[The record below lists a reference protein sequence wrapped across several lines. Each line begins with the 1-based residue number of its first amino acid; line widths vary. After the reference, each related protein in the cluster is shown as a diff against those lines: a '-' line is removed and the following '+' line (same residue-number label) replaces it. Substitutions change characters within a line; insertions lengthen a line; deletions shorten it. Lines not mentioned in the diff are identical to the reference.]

1 MRKEKSSVACN
12 FIHPE
17 SRIQYPGSRGLKPIG
32 LEATPCTI
40 MIKILHIHTLPIV
53 SGSGI
58 NTFLSMQ
65 GMDRNLYKVELA
77 CAPGGRLI
85 PLVQEN
91 HMQVRPFKHMVQ
103 PLHPFKDT
111 LTLLDLTA
119 FLRRNFYQIVHTHNS
134 KAGFLGRLAAKLAG
148 VPVIVHTVHGFA
160 FHDEEPF
167 WRQVLFRNLERLGS
181 RWCDKMIFISQP
193 LIDWAVK
200 DHIVGEEKITKI
212 YSGIQVDK
220 FHPVTS
226 EEKHRIRSKWSLKQ
240 EEAVVGMVSKLWEGK
255 GHGVLI
261 EAFKL
266 LKEKI
271 KDAKLVIVGEGHLY
285 DELFRMVDNNG
296 LRESVLFTGFQ
307 MDVSEII
314 ATFDVAVLPSFF
326 EGMGRVILEAMA
338 MGKPVV
344 ASRVGGIP
352 DLIDQGVNGLLV
364 PPGDV
369 KELADALEKVL
380 NDKGFARKMGREGR
394 KRIKGQ
400 FSAHVMVQSIE
411 QLYRELLARK
421 GITVE
426 T

>member
-338 MGKPVV
+338 MEKPVV

-411 QLYRELLARK
+411 QLY
-421 GITVE
+421 
-426 T
+426 